1 MDGLGWGR
9 LGPRAHDHTNET
21 TTGVDAD
28 AGLVSGGAIDQALVD
43 ATFEFIGQLQWS
55 AAKSIRTSIITLASF
70 NVVAAFATL
79 ACILWDCWTVAK
91 RRNNSPPGLRYV
103 NWIVLLLPM
112 SKVC

>member
-21 TTGVDAD
+21 TGVNAD

-103 NWIVLLLPM
+103 DQVYLGAGTRR
-112 SKVC
+112 VC